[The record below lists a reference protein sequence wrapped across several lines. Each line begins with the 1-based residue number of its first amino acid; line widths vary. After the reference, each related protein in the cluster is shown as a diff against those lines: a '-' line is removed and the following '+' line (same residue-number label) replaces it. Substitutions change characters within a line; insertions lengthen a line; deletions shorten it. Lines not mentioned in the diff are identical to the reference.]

1 MNSQRSREG
10 GIDQLLPQNMP
21 TARTASIVA
30 SVVLGVVLA
39 WSSVFT
45 VAAEEVGVV
54 LTFGKYSRQAEPGL
68 RVKWPW
74 PVQTVM
80 KVPVQRQ
87 LKAEFGFRTASAGV
101 QTQYTQG
108 RFTDESLM
116 LTGDLNVAVVEWTT
130 QFRVNDPYKYLF
142 KVRGL
147 YDPREERGS
156 DTFRAMN
163 EAVMRAVIGDRSV
176 NEVLTIGRQEIASE
190 VERRLQA
197 LCDQYETGIRVE
209 QIVLQDVNP
218 PDQVRGAFNEVNQAQ
233 QEKERMINEARSEYN
248 AVIPRA
254 RGEAQQ
260 TITQAE
266 GYATDRVNRSRGD
279 AALFNS
285 LLAAYRRAPEVT
297 RRRIYLETMQAVYP
311 NVQQKIVLDEA
322 LKGILP
328 LLGVVVL
335 LGLLAV
341 GGAFYIVGETQQ
353 VVIFQFGEPRG
364 ESVTTA
370 GLKFKL
376 PFIRKA
382 RYFDNRFLEWDGD
395 PNEVPTRDKR
405 FIHVDTYAR
414 WRITDP
420 LKYYQRLRSEQG
432 AQSRLDDILDGET
445 RNVIANHDLIEVV
458 RSSNRQF
465 AVSEEITGDSVSV
478 VAGGEI
484 IEQGRGQL
492 AQEVLQA
499 AQARTED
506 LGIEILDFRF
516 KRINYVEEVRLEVYA
531 RMISERNRIAEQFR
545 SEGGG
550 EAARISGERERDLRV
565 ITSEAYRQAQEIQG
579 RADAEAADIY
589 AAAYNGDPEFYRF
602 LKSMEVLRQTMDSS
616 TVLVLSTDN
625 EFLRYLRRS
634 R

>member
-21 TARTASIVA
+21 TARTASIAA

-328 LLGVVVL
+328 LL
-335 LGLLAV
+335 
-341 GGAFYIVGETQQ
+341 
-353 VVIFQFGEPRG
+353 
-364 ESVTTA
+364 
-370 GLKFKL
+370 
-376 PFIRKA
+376 
-382 RYFDNRFLEWDGD
+382 
-395 PNEVPTRDKR
+395 
-405 FIHVDTYAR
+405 
-414 WRITDP
+414 P
-420 LKYYQRLRSEQG
+420 L
-432 AQSRLDDILDGET
+432 T
-445 RNVIANHDLIEVV
+445 P
-458 RSSNRQF
+458 
-465 AVSEEITGDSVSV
+465 
-478 VAGGEI
+478 
-484 IEQGRGQL
+484 
-492 AQEVLQA
+492 
-499 AQARTED
+499 
-506 LGIEILDFRF
+506 
-516 KRINYVEEVRLEVYA
+516 
-531 RMISERNRIAEQFR
+531 
-545 SEGGG
+545 GGG
-550 EAARISGERERDLRV
+550 G
-565 ITSEAYRQAQEIQG
+565 
-579 RADAEAADIY
+579 
-589 AAAYNGDPEFYRF
+589 NP
-602 LKSMEVLRQTMDSS
+602 
-616 TVLVLSTDN
+616 
-625 EFLRYLRRS
+625 
-634 R
+634 